1 MELILHYYPAAMIAL
16 ILIGYLGSRMNPRFK
31 KFLIILCLMTNGVYI
46 VWRFGFTM
54 PVSRPADIV
63 MGVILIAT
71 ECIGFLQLLIF
82 YTLVWKEKKREPE
95 MLGDQDH
102 WPSVDILIATYNEER
117 HVLKKSVAGCLNLD
131 YPKELVNIY
140 LCDDG
145 RRTDIKKLAEE
156 LGVYYVT
163 RPSNEHAKAGNLNH
177 AMSCSNGELIVTMDA
192 DMVPLPSFL
201 QKTVGYFK
209 KEKVAFVQ
217 TPQAFYNEDPYQYN
231 LFSGANIP
239 NEQDFLCAGSRPGKT
254 VLMPSCTSAA
264 IRFSEEPLWRKS
276 AVLRPV

>member
-1 MELILHYYPAAMIAL
+1 MEFILHYYPAAMIAL
-16 ILIGYLGSRMNPRFK
+16 ILIGFWGSRVNSRFK

-46 VWRFGFTM
+46 VWRFGFTL

-71 ECIGFLQLLIF
+71 ECIGFLQLLVF

-95 MLGDQDH
+95 KLGDQDH
-102 WPSVDILIATYNEER
+102 RPSVDILIATYNEER

-145 RRTDIKKLAEE
+145 RRTAIQKLAEE
-156 LGVYYVT
+156 LGVHYVT
-163 RPSNEHAKAGNLNH
+163 RQNNEHAKAGNLNH

-217 TPQAFYNEDPYQYN
+217 TPQAFYNEDP
-231 LFSGANIP
+231 
-239 NEQDFLCAGSRPGKT
+239 
-254 VLMPSCTSAA
+254 
-264 IRFSEEPLWRKS
+264 
-276 AVLRPV
+276 